1 MKLPVLPLVMLL
13 VAATGCERAPA
24 GARSSGPALSVTT
37 AQAEGSLGCPAT
49 FAHPDRPPVLL
60 VHGTTSTPEASW
72 SWNLLRSLP
81 TAGWD
86 ACTVRLPGHSLGD
99 IQVSSEYVVAA
110 VRILHRR
117 TGREVSI
124 IGHSQ
129 GALEARW
136 AAKWWPDVGRLID
149 DMILLAGP
157 NHGVQNLQ
165 GSCIATGCAPA
176 VHQMREGSRFLTS
189 LNLGAQVPEGVSVT
203 SIYSATDEAVQPAT
217 GPTATAA
224 LEGASNVMLQSICP
238 IRPVDHV
245 EILSDATTY
254 AVIIDALRSRGPAD
268 PTRVS
273 ASVCAQP
280 SAPDVDL
287 ARGTALMQGAN
298 SSTPEVQSELAVVA
312 TPAEPPPKPY
322 ARL

>member
-1 MKLPVLPLVMLL
+1 VKLSVLPLVMVL
-13 VAATGCERAPA
+13 VTATACNRAP

-49 FAHPDRPPVLL
+49 FAHRDRLPVLL
-60 VHGTTSTPEASW
+60 VHGTNSNPELSW

-81 TAGWD
+81 AAGWD
-86 ACTVRLPGHSLGD
+86 ACTVRLPGRSFGD

-117 TGREVSI
+117 TGKKVSV

-129 GALEARW
+129 GALEVRW

-149 DMILLAGP
+149 DLVTLAGP
-157 NHGVQNLQ
+157 NHGLENLQ

-176 VHQMREGSRFLTS
+176 AHQMRAGSMFLTS
-189 LNLGAQVPEGVSVT
+189 LNLAAEVPEGVSVT
-203 SIYSATDEAVQPAT
+203 SIYSATDEFVQPAT
-217 GPTATAA
+217 GPKATAA
-224 LEGASNVMLQSICP
+224 LKGASNVMLQSICP
-238 IRPVDHV
+238 TRPVDHGA
-245 EILSDATTY
+245 ILSDATTY
-254 AVIIDALRSRGPAD
+254 ALIVDALRSRGPAD
-268 PTRVS
+268 PTRVPS
-273 ASVCAQP
+273 SVCAQP

-287 ARGTALMQGAN
+287 SRATALLQGAN
-298 SSTPEVQSELAVVA
+298 DTTAVQSELASVA
-312 TPAEPPPKPY
+312 TPAEPPLKPY